1 MRLEHGTPEGER
13 GGEMAGGAPEAQAR
27 EGAARR
33 QGEARHGDAADP
45 FVSGPVEGEHRHL
58 RARQRKALGDLSG
71 RGGEPARRWRVVP
84 GQEGG
89 AHQAARRRW

>member
-33 QGEARHGDAADP
+33 QGEAPTR
-45 FVSGPVEGEHRHL
+45 
-58 RARQRKALGDLSG
+58 
-71 RGGEPARRWRVVP
+71 
-84 GQEGG
+84 
-89 AHQAARRRW
+89 